1 MDVMS
6 LLHRSLPFLTVALL
20 AACSSDN
27 GGTTATSPA
36 GGSDTAAPITQ
47 AGSDGGVVDSVAPLC
62 LFASADDLAALFPGA
77 TAGNPEPSSN
87 SCSIA
92 MTAAGGDAFFL
103 MTPSLAGFDARV
115 QQDTDLGLT
124 ISQLDGIG
132 ERSYY
137 SRGNELFPQSD
148 LVFEKAG
155 TTYSVRASYANSG
168 QTMVAEPTLQDTL
181 MRIAATWAASI

>member
-1 MDVMS
+1 MTR
-6 LLHRSLPFLTVALL
+6 LYRSLPLL
-20 AACSSDN
+20 AVLALAASCSSDSRDSSS
-27 GGTTATSPA
+27 GSTKPA
-36 GGSDTAAPITQ
+36 GGADTAVPDTSPGGD
-47 AGSDGGVVDSVAPLC
+47 GSGESSAPLC
-62 LFASADDLAALFPGA
+62 LFASSDDLAALFPGA
-77 TAGNPEPSSN
+77 TAGNPDPSSN
-87 SCSIA
+87 SCTIA

-103 MTPSLAGFDARV
+103 MSPSLAPFDARM

-137 SRGNELFPQSD
+137 SRGNDLFPQAD

-155 TTYSVRASYANSG
+155 TTYAVRASYANSD
-168 QTMVAEPTLQDTL
+168 QSMIAEPTLQDTL